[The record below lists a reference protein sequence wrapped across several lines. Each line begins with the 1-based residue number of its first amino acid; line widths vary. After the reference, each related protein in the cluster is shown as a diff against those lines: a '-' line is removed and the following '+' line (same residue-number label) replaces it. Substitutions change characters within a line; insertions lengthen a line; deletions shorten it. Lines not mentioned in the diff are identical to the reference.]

1 MTQEQL
7 IGLITLAV
15 IIWIVVMCFKHGTNG
30 LWGLLLKI
38 LFFPLYIIYFMA
50 KTHRERKKQRKAN
63 TIHIFWW

>member
-15 IIWIVVMCFKHGTNG
+15 IIWIVVMCFKHGFNG
-30 LWGLLLKI
+30 AWGLLLKI
-38 LFFPLYIIYFMA
+38 LFFPLYAIYALA
-50 KTHRERKKQRKAN
+50 KFYRERKKQRKAN